1 MALDL
6 FSSLFLT
13 EWGRVIQRIQV
24 LYYFREVLFVEAE
37 ILVVSVFNN
46 LPVTNVDR
54 KLYSLPLF
62 KQNVN

>member
-1 MALDL
+1 MSIVVDTHTHTHACIQYINMALD

-37 ILVVSVFNN
+37 ILVVSV
-46 LPVTNVDR
+46 L
-54 KLYSLPLF
+54 
-62 KQNVN
+62 

>member
-13 EWGRVIQRIQV
+13 DWGRVIQRIQV

-37 ILVVSVFNN
+37 ILVVSV
-46 LPVTNVDR
+46 L
-54 KLYSLPLF
+54 
-62 KQNVN
+62 